1 MRKLSI
7 ICLFIVSSTLWLP
20 AQQAP
25 NNSPSTSAA
34 VSVTVIGCVLGLNG
48 GYTLTTDAGKTF
60 RLEGQNLEQYSGEK
74 VRVAGTISY
83 SKKPGSN
90 GKAENMVIRAD
101 QPTLTLTKIDEVSS
115 SCNSKK

>member
-7 ICLFIVSSTLWLP
+7 ICLFIVGSTLWLL

-34 VSVTVIGCVLGLNG
+34 ASVTAIGCVLGLNG

-60 RLEGQNLEQYSGEK
+60 NLEGQNLQQYSGQK
-74 VRVAGTISY
+74 VRAVGTVSF
-83 SKKPGSN
+83 SKKPGTN

-101 QPTLTLTKIDEVSS
+101 RPTLTLSKIDEVAPT
-115 SCNSKK
+115 CNSKD